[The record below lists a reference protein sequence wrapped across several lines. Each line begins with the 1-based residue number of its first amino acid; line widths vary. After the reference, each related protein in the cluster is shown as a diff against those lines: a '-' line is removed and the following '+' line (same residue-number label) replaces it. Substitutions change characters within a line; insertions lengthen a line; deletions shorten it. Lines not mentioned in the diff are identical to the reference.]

1 MTYRDEKGAL
11 AAKVDHL
18 ESELAAANAKIAV
31 LSGTAPAP
39 PTTEGETLGPTTS
52 LGAPG
57 SLRLEKELD
66 FTLTPEGYEA
76 IAALIDERLG
86 MKTTQVGSKLETL
99 ATPRAPAGRVEVS
112 VKDGRTR
119 VVLERDW
126 SDRGAGTWVLS
137 GMLAM
142 FAGLATAAVLHDV
155 AHLTDA
161 MAFANVLWSAPVVF
175 GAAAPLLR
183 GRARKQVEAELAVR
197 RGTFA
202 ALVELAGKHRA
213 RPPVRARV
221 DVASEPEQDEPLEEQ
236 QRGERS
242 GSR

>member
-1 MTYRDEKGAL
+1 MTYRDQKAAL
-11 AAKVDHL
+11 VAKVDHL
-18 ESELAAANAKIAV
+18 ESELAAAKAKIAA

-39 PTTEGETLGPTTS
+39 VSNEGETLGPTTS

-57 SLRLEKELD
+57 SLRLEKVLD
-66 FTLTPEGYEA
+66 FVLTPDGYEA
-76 IAALIDERLG
+76 VAALLAQRLG

-99 ATPRAPAGRVEVS
+99 ANPRAPAGRVELS
-112 VKDGRTR
+112 VKDGRTH

-142 FAGLATAAVLHDV
+142 FGGLVTAALVHDV
-155 AHLTDA
+155 AHLGDA
-161 MAFANVLWSAPVVF
+161 MAFAQVLWSAPVVF

-183 GRARKQVEAELAVR
+183 GRARRQIEGELAVR

-202 ALVELAGKHRA
+202 ALVELAAKHRA
-213 RPPVRARV
+213 DAPVRARV
-221 DVASEPEQDEPLEEQ
+221 EVAAEPEQDEPPA
-236 QRGERS
+236 ERELAARDA
-242 GSR
+242 GS